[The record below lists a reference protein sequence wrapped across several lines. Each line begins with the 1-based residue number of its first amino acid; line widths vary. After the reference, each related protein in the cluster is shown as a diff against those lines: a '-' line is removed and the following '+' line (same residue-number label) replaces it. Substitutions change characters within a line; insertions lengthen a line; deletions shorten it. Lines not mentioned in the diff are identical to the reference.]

1 MDGAASEPDPSTA
14 PPDFTAVVRHLV
26 HELNNALGTASI
38 RASFVAAQLKEAEE
52 GGHTDWQQARTDV
65 AGIISEVAAAAQ
77 IARDLAQEASKQEQH
92 PA

>member
-1 MDGAASEPDPSTA
+1 MDGAAPQPDSSTPSPELPA
-14 PPDFTAVVRHLV
+14 LVRHLV

-65 AGIISEVAAAAQ
+65 AGIISEVTAAAQ
-77 IARDLAQEASKQEQH
+77 IARDLAQAASDAEQG
-92 PA
+92 AG